1 MAPGINER
9 NRAISPNADV
19 KVAKQLK
26 NKQTSA
32 SSGPRNACAL
42 GLLAISFKRHH
53 ARRDKTHHC
62 RKKSDSNNPTWLT
75 NLVNIIYSLWNMLKC
90 IHETVVPTKTQQRKL
105 LVNIHFPRKQLWQID
120 LKSLCETLRQRQSPK
135 ANLVFFTVSKSI
147 FAFRALFLACSNS
160 ALVSWKRLLTPSS
173 LHEKHFQSCKHYR
186 IFANKLNRTKHNTS
200 TSYSSVRL
208 LLFKRFHVW
217 SLNSL

>member
-120 LKSLCETLRQRQSPK
+120 LKSLCETLRQTITESEPCFFHSFK
-135 ANLVFFTVSKSI
+135 INLCLS
-147 FAFRALFLACSNS
+147 C
-160 ALVSWKRLLTPSS
+160 LVPG
-173 LHEKHFQSCKHYR
+173 
-186 IFANKLNRTKHNTS
+186 
-200 TSYSSVRL
+200 
-208 LLFKRFHVW
+208 LFKFCTGFLKTAADTVKSTW
-217 SLNSL
+217 KTFPELQALQDFC